1 MCVSKGGVTRQH
13 CFPNKD
19 SAEDILNVM
28 KLPFFP
34 NGSSSLG
41 KLCDMQIRLGNF
53 QQQVLDGN
61 VLTYQTISVKISLPR
76 QGCICY
82 QRKRLAHK
90 ELEIYA
96 QKYCLKMMM
105 LMISN

>member
-1 MCVSKGGVTRQH
+1 
-13 CFPNKD
+13 
-19 SAEDILNVM
+19 
-28 KLPFFP
+28 
-34 NGSSSLG
+34 
-41 KLCDMQIRLGNF
+41 MQIRLGNF

-105 LMISN
+105 LMISNLTLFLHLAEIMQLVQGQKILTQKF